1 MAFNKNQ
8 HFVPKVHLRPFSLDG
23 ENLAISL
30 INLRQMKPIPNAP
43 VKNQCSSDYFYGRD
57 PKLESAINFV
67 ENNYGE
73 VVRLLE
79 DGHPTVDGR
88 VNIVQI
94 GRAACRERVC
104 QYV

>member
-1 MAFNKNQ
+1 
-8 HFVPKVHLRPFSLDG
+8 
-23 ENLAISL
+23 
-30 INLRQMKPIPNAP
+30 MKPIPNAP

-79 DGHPTVDGR
+79 DGHPTGDGR
-88 VNIVQI
+88 VNIVLKRFAYLPYLMTESPS
-94 GRAACRERVC
+94 RAAISEERRAGNDCICTCRYWC
-104 QYV
+104 CTYL